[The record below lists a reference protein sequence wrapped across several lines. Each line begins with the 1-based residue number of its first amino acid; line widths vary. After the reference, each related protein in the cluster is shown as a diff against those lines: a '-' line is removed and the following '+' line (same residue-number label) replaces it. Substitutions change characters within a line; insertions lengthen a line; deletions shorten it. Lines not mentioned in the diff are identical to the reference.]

1 MNRRNSPQFAGA
13 NKTRARIAAEATW
26 PRGGNEGVLNGMSTL
41 RVLFWGA
48 AAATALLGQAAAQD
62 PEETARESVEQQ
74 RRALESV
81 ESAKE
86 SAAGGTIQIEDV
98 LNAPE
103 DVQLNLSY
111 AQERIAAGDLKEA
124 AAALERVLLVS
135 PSFYSARVLY
145 GLVLYRL
152 QMYDRARF
160 ELEKALEGELPATV
174 RAEAEAYLS
183 RIKRAQRRTRGSLTL
198 TTGFEYD
205 ENRTQTPSSGQ
216 VLFMDIPLPAG
227 PQEADF
233 AWVNSVQGRL
243 YHDLGK
249 QNGAAIF
256 GEVAYFRS
264 DKAEVDRLDLDAVTA
279 AVGATWNWGNLSV
292 TPSARGAVFWLEESN
307 YLQTIGG
314 ELELLWRMQPDF
326 RTYIVFRGDDEDFD
340 GVPSFMAA
348 DLRSGRRLS
357 ARAGFN
363 WNMNPTMTMTVEGL
377 AMDKQADAAFE
388 AYERFGAFAQHAWLH
403 GGGAFTLVGL
413 WAEHSG
419 YDAADAFV
427 SASVRDEW
435 LYRARFTAG
444 APLSWFVPGVDLP
457 RLVKDIN
464 LIAQYEYERVDS
476 NILNF
481 DYDTH
486 KVNVLLSKRFAF

>member
-1 MNRRNSPQFAGA
+1 
-13 NKTRARIAAEATW
+13 
-26 PRGGNEGVLNGMSTL
+26 MSRL

-48 AAATALLGQAAAQD
+48 AAAAALTGQATAQD

-74 RRALESV
+74 RRALEEAQAAE
-81 ESAKE
+81 ESRAD
-86 SAAGGTIQIEDV
+86 AGGTIQIDDV
-98 LNAPE
+98 LSAPE
-103 DVQLNLSY
+103 NVQLNLSY

-124 AAALERVLLVS
+124 AAALERVLLVA
-135 PSFYSARVLY
+135 PNFYSARVLY
-145 GLVLYRL
+145 GFVLYRL

-160 ELEKALEGELPATV
+160 ELENALQGELPPTV
-174 RAEAEAYLS
+174 RAEAEVYLN
-183 RIKRAQRRTRGSLTL
+183 RIKRLQRRTRGTLTL

-205 ENRTQTPSSGQ
+205 DNRTQTPTDGLVQFRFPSGAEI
-216 VLFMDIPLPAG
+216 LLPAG
-227 PQEADF
+227 PQESDF
-233 AWVNSVQGRL
+233 AWINSVQGRL

-249 QNGAAIF
+249 QNGSAIF
-256 GEVAYFRS
+256 GEVGYFRS
-264 DKAEVDRLDLDAVTA
+264 DKREVDRLDLDAVTA
-279 AVGATWNWGNLSV
+279 SVGTTWNWGDV
-292 TPSARGAVFWLEESN
+292 TITPSVQGALYWLEESN
-307 YLQTIGG
+307 YLQSFGG
-314 ELELLWRMQPDF
+314 ELELMWRMRPDF
-326 RTYIVFRGDDEDFD
+326 RSYIAFRGDDEDFD

-377 AMDKQADAAFE
+377 AMDKQAEASFE
-388 AYERFGAFAQHAWLH
+388 AYERYGGFAQHAWLH
-403 GGGAFTLVGL
+403 GGGAFTLVGV

-419 YDAADAFV
+419 YDAPDPFI
-427 SASVRDEW
+427 SATLRDEW
-435 LYRARFTAG
+435 LYRARVTAG
-444 APLSWFVPGVDLP
+444 APLSWFVPGMDLP
-457 RLVKDIN
+457 GVIKDIN